1 MGNKLITKCHFLLL
15 EAWYSDLEGLSVAM
29 ATALHYSRLNS
40 IWKFLWLFEGLVP
53 AGNSLSL
60 QDEDP

>member
-1 MGNKLITKCHFLLL
+1 MSFPFVRSMVLPT
-15 EAWYSDLEGLSVAM
+15 LEGLSVAM
-29 ATALHYSRLNS
+29 ATALHYSRPNS

-53 AGNSLSL
+53 TGSSLSL